1 MKLLVTGGAGYI
13 GSVVAAMLVDAG
25 HDVVVLDDLSTGHA
39 DAVSER
45 ARLIE
50 GSVLDRE
57 TTEAALS
64 GREAVLHFAARSIV
78 GESEQNPSL
87 YWHNNVVGS
96 LALLDAMRETG
107 VGRLI
112 FSSTAAVYGDPEAI
126 PIVETSAERPTSAYG
141 ASKLAIDQMISSF
154 TRAHNVG
161 AVSLR
166 YFNVVGA
173 HAGRGE
179 RHPLETHLVPLALEV
194 AAGRRENIKIFGSD
208 YPTRDG
214 TAIRDYIHVAD
225 LAAAHLLALSRIR
238 NGEHLICNLGNGSGY
253 SVREV
258 ISACERVTGE
268 RIKTIESDR
277 RPGDPGTLVASASR
291 AAAEL
296 GWRAQRPKLDEM
308 ISDAWE
314 LIRPASVVS

>member
-13 GSVVAAMLVDAG
+13 GSVVAAMLVDEG

-39 DAVSER
+39 DAVPGR
-45 ARLIE
+45 ARFIE
-50 GSVLDRE
+50 GSVSDRE
-57 TTEAALS
+57 ATEAALS
-64 GREAVLHFAARSIV
+64 GREVVLHFAARSIV
-78 GESEQNPSL
+78 GESEENPSL

-112 FSSTAAVYGDPEAI
+112 FSSTAAVYGDPTTAQI
-126 PIVETSAERPTSAYG
+126 AETAAERPTSAYG
-141 ASKLAIDQMISSF
+141 ASKLAIDHMISSF
-154 TRAHNVG
+154 TRGHDVG

-173 HAGRGE
+173 YAGRGE

-194 AAGRRENIKIFGSD
+194 AAGRREDIKIFGSD

-225 LAAAHLLALSRIR
+225 LGAAHLLALRRVR
-238 NGEHLICNLGNGSGY
+238 NGHHLICNLGNGAGY

-258 ISACERVTGE
+258 IAACERVTGKK
-268 RIKTIESDR
+268 IKTIESER
-277 RPGDPGTLVASASR
+277 RPGDPGTLVASSSR
-291 AAAEL
+291 AATEL
-296 GWRAQRPKLDEM
+296 GWRPQRPKLDAM

-314 LIRPASVVS
+314 LIRPANVV

>member
-45 ARLIE
+45 ARFIQ
-50 GSVLDRE
+50 GSILDRQA
-57 TTEAALS
+57 TEAALS

-87 YWHNNVVGS
+87 YWHDNVVGS

-112 FSSTAAVYGDPEAI
+112 FSSTAAVYGDPDSV
-126 PIVETSAERPTSAYG
+126 PIVEGSAERPTSAYG
-141 ASKLAIDQMISSF
+141 ASKLAIDHMISSF
-154 TRAHNVG
+154 TRAHNIG

-173 HAGRGE
+173 DAGRGE

-194 AAGRRENIKIFGSD
+194 AAGRREDIKIFGSD

-214 TAIRDYIHVAD
+214 TAVRDYVHVAD
-225 LAAAHLLALSRIR
+225 LAAAHLLALSRVR
-238 NGEHLICNLGNGSGY
+238 NGEHLICNLGNGAGY
-253 SVREV
+253 SVRDV
-258 ISACERVTGE
+258 IAACERVSGKK
-268 RIKTIESDR
+268 IQVVDSGR
-277 RPGDPGTLVASASR
+277 RRGDPATLVASASR

-296 GWRAQRPKLDEM
+296 GWTPRKPMLDEM
-308 ISDAWE
+308 IFDAWAFT
-314 LIRPASVVS
+314 RNR

>member
-1 MKLLVTGGAGYI
+1 MKILVTGGAGYI
-13 GSVVAAMLVDAG
+13 GSVVTAKLVHAG

-39 DAVSER
+39 DAVLDQ

-57 TTEAALS
+57 ATKAALS
-64 GREAVLHFAARSIV
+64 GREAVLHFAARSVV

-96 LALLDAMRETG
+96 LALLDAMREAG
-107 VGRLI
+107 VDRLI
-112 FSSTAAVYGDPEAI
+112 FSSTAAVYGDPETV
-126 PIVETSAERPTSAYG
+126 PISESSAERPTSAYG
-141 ASKLAIDQMISSF
+141 ASKLAVDHMISSF
-154 TRAHNVG
+154 TRAHDVG

-194 AAGRRENIKIFGSD
+194 AAGRREDIKIFGSD

-225 LAAAHLLALSRIR
+225 LATAHLLALGRVR
-238 NGEHLICNLGNGSGY
+238 NGHHLICNLGNGAGY

-258 ISACERVTGE
+258 IAACERVTG
-268 RIKTIESDR
+268 KTIATIDSDR
-277 RPGDPGTLVASASR
+277 RPGDPGTLVASSAR

-296 GWRAQRPKLDEM
+296 HWKPQRSTLDEM
-308 ISDAWE
+308 ISDAWAF
-314 LIRPASVVS
+314 LRSR